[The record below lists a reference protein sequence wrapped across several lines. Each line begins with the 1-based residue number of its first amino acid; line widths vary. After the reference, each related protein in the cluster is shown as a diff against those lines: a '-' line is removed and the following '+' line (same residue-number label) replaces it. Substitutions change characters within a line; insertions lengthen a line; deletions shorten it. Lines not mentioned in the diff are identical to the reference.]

1 MAKAADT
8 GEAADPVAAL
18 VAAGDHAAGARLAA
32 ERGDLRRAIM
42 LYERIWRFAD
52 ALPLALQIG
61 DRPLAIRLALD
72 VADGPTAARIAD
84 EIPRDATDELRAAAA
99 SFGARG
105 NQWEAARMAE
115 RAGDASVAASHF
127 RRAGSLLDVGRMEEL
142 AGRLREAGLAYEQAL
157 AEASSPDDTA
167 AAHLA
172 LGRLLARLGRHHDAA
187 RALQQAM
194 RRPTCRLEAGRAL
207 TTQLVKLGLRVAAA
221 EIVRR
226 LRREWPDLPE
236 SPEELA
242 ALDEADAAASASS
255 VGQMGTGAGGGAGAP
270 GGGLLR
276 HRFKVLRSLGAGATS
291 HVYLAEDTLLGQPVA
306 LKLLSVGAGAGAGA
320 RGAERQAYL
329 RFTRE
334 AEAAG
339 RLRHPNIVALYD
351 ADPALGLF
359 VLEMMSHGTLADR
372 LAEQKVLSP
381 VAVRRVALDLLSA
394 LGAAHDAG
402 MVHRDVKPANILFDS
417 VGNAKL
423 ADFGAAHLADF
434 GQTQTGGLMG
444 TVAYMS
450 PEQISGGAIGPAAD
464 LYALAVTLFEALT
477 GRLPFPG
484 PDIVAQ
490 HLSEEPP
497 PPSAVADPTE
507 SGAVTGAHDAVLL
520 RALRKAPSE
529 RWRSAA
535 QMAEAIR
542 SWPTHVVDAGDGA
555 PSLWTRAKPPTRD
568 APASTPDASVGRSA
582 RGNLFRRDDPALGR
596 PVLVELLD
604 APPNEDE
611 LARLKRLARAGGP
624 HVQRMLGLSEDGRTV
639 SYELCEGPPVPP
651 CSLDPIQAQVIA
663 QAAAELETF
672 DPPRPGEASQ
682 RPIVM
687 TRGGP
692 VLLIVS
698 AVSDAESGSSGAT

>member
-1 MAKAADT
+1 
-8 GEAADPVAAL
+8 
-18 VAAGDHAAGARLAA
+18 
-32 ERGDLRRAIM
+32 
-42 LYERIWRFAD
+42 
-52 ALPLALQIG
+52 
-61 DRPLAIRLALD
+61 
-72 VADGPTAARIAD
+72 
-84 EIPRDATDELRAAAA
+84 
-99 SFGARG
+99 
-105 NQWEAARMAE
+105 
-115 RAGDASVAASHF
+115 
-127 RRAGSLLDVGRMEEL
+127 
-142 AGRLREAGLAYEQAL
+142 
-157 AEASSPDDTA
+157 
-167 AAHLA
+167 
-172 LGRLLARLGRHHDAA
+172 
-187 RALQQAM
+187 
-194 RRPTCRLEAGRAL
+194 LEAGRAL
-207 TTQLVKLGLRVAAA
+207 TTQLVTLGLRVAAA

-242 ALDEADAAASASS
+242 ALDAADAAASASS
-255 VGQMGTGAGGGAGAP
+255 VGQMGAGAAGGTTP
-270 GGGLLR
+270 GLLR

-306 LKLLSVGAGAGAGA
+306 LKVLSVGAGA

-372 LAEQKVLSP
+372 LAERNAMPP

-423 ADFGAAHLADF
+423 ADFGAAHLVDF

-490 HLSEEPP
+490 HLSDEPP
-497 PPSAVADPTE
+497 APSAVAQPSG

-542 SWPTHVVDAGDGA
+542 SWPTQADADVGT
-555 PSLWTRAKPPTRD
+555 PSFWTRSDLSPQ
-568 APASTPDASVGRSA
+568 DASLPPRPSHDSASAAAGPVVRDVPLGRSA
-582 RGNLFRRDDPALGR
+582 CGTLWRRDDPALGR

-604 APPNEDE
+604 ATPTDDE

-624 HVQRMLGLSEDGRTV
+624 YVQRILELSEDGRTV
-639 SYELCEGPPVPP
+639 TYELCEGPPVSPW
-651 CSLDPIQAQVIA
+651 SLDRVQAEAIV
-663 QAAAELETF
+663 QAAAELEASH
-672 DPPRPGEASQ
+672 PLMAGEA
-682 RPIVM
+682 RPIPIVM
-687 TRGGP
+687 TSGGP
-692 VLLIVS
+692 VLLTVS
-698 AVSDAESGSSGAT
+698 CVSEGGGAPSPRTT